1 MISYSKALDDE
12 ELIKAREESRSKPD
26 FEKDYA
32 KFLKKYKK
40 SLKHHK
46 PGYYWVPSGQG
57 ESYQYYAEHM
67 EDTASRE
74 KSHGMTKSAEFLDYE
89 ANEARKAR
97 AEILDGIGLQQDS
110 PAAVPVKL
118 E

>member
-46 PGYYWVPSGQG
+46 PGYYFVPAGQG
-57 ESYQYYAEHM
+57 DLYQYCESFTT
-67 EDTASRE
+67 ETE
-74 KSHGMTKSAEFLDYE
+74 KSEKLRKEFEKKYPHYDYVSMKE
-89 ANEARKAR
+89 SWSMMVREMSKAIKTARDKT
-97 AEILDGIGLQQDS
+97 
-110 PAAVPVKL
+110 L
-118 E
+118 EGV

>member
-1 MISYSKALDDE
+1 MISFSKALDDE

-40 SLKHHK
+40 SLKKHK

-57 ESYQYYAEHM
+57 ESYQYCESFTT
-67 EDTASRE
+67 ETE
-74 KSHGMTKSAEFLDYE
+74 KSENLRKEFEKKYPHYDYVSTME
-89 ANEARKAR
+89 CWKMW
-97 AEILDGIGLQQDS
+97 
-110 PAAVPVKL
+110 
-118 E
+118 

>member
-57 ESYQYYAEHM
+57 ESYQYCESFTT
-67 EDTASRE
+67 ETE
-74 KSHGMTKSAEFLDYE
+74 KSEKLKEDFEKKYPHYDYV
-89 ANEARKAR
+89 
-97 AEILDGIGLQQDS
+97 S
-110 PAAVPVKL
+110 PNDAWNMW
-118 E
+118 